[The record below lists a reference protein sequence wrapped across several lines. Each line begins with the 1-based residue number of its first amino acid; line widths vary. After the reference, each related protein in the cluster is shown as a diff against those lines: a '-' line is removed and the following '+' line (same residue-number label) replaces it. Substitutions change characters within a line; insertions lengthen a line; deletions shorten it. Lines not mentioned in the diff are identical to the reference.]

1 MNCLCISRSGTT
13 YISKRLRWMRIL
25 NDVWR
30 EKKKRIS
37 CDPSWRWFIGSPSA
51 WLVNILTHGHNTTLI
66 YMICAVLLFFF
77 MSAVVPQQIKQNTY
91 YARKRPFTE
100 HIYPVWFNS
109 FFLLFAHISAD
120 WCGSTSFYGP
130 ISRLYNFNGGV
141 KDGLMNYKWSQA
153 RVKSREPLAFLR
165 ALTNKTP

>member
-1 MNCLCISRSGTT
+1 MNCLCISRSGLT

-66 YMICAVLLFFF
+66 YMICAVLLFFLCQPSF
-77 MSAVVPQQIKQNTY
+77 LNKSSKTRIMLAKDLLQS
-91 YARKRPFTE
+91 
-100 HIYPVWFNS
+100 IYIQFGLIRS
-109 FFLLFAHISAD
+109 FFFS
-120 WCGSTSFYGP
+120 P
-130 ISRLYNFNGGV
+130 IYQQT
-141 KDGLMNYKWSQA
+141 DA
-153 RVKSREPLAFLR
+153 A
-165 ALTNKTP
+165 ALVFMGRSLDFITLTAALKMGWWTINEAKQE